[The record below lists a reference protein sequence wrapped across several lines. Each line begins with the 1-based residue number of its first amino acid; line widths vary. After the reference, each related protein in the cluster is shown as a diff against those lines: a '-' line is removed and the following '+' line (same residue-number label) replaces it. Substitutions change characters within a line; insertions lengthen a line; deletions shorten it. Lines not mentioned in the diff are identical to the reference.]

1 MSEREPMT
9 DQKPETHRLLEL
21 FRPVA
26 PVILT
31 AFSGIVV
38 WSFHNFEWPGFLLY
52 LVVGFFAGSIAGGLV
67 GVPLI
72 SSWAVVGM
80 SGGLFEG
87 AYQGWQHYAWIGA
100 VLGGLIG
107 AVVGLV
113 VAMLLAML
121 LSFVLVLCGI
131 DPFVDAEAGE
141 AKTADR
147 T

>member
-1 MSEREPMT
+1 MT
-9 DQKPETHRLLEL
+9 DQKPETYRLLEL

-52 LVVGFFAGSIAGGLV
+52 LLVGFVAGSIAGGLV

-72 SSWAVVGM
+72 SSWAVMGM
-80 SGGLFEG
+80 TGGLFEG
-87 AYQGWQHYAWIGA
+87 AYQGWQHFGWIGA
-100 VLGGLIG
+100 ILGGLIG
-107 AVVGLV
+107 VGGGIV
-113 VAMLLAML
+113 VALLLAMV
-121 LSFVLVLCGI
+121 LSFILVLCGI
-131 DPFVDAEAGE
+131 DPFVNADTGKGQKTDA
-141 AKTADR
+141 TDV